1 MTVAAIIEIAKIS
14 QYLALDDKTLSV
26 YKGGVKN
33 KNLPQLI
40 YLVRK
45 GVEWLNDND
54 SSDEGLIQAANYL
67 YTLCGKFGIQAQAIT
82 GSGGTVT
89 PTTPGGSSTGIP
101 MSAYYTADGTENVTL
116 TIATAFPAAA
126 GKTIFSVVR
135 SNDTKI
141 IITSGTPTME
151 QALVN
156 GTQIVFNSDEVLSAG
171 EVIAIQY
178 TT

>member
-1 MTVAAIIEIAKIS
+1 MTVATIIEIAKIS
-14 QYLALDDKTLSV
+14 QYLSLDDKITSV

-54 SSDEGLIQAANYL
+54 PSDEGLVRAANYL
-67 YTLCGKFGIQAQAIT
+67 YTICGKYGLQAQAIS
-82 GSGGTVT
+82 GSGGSVT

-101 MSAYYTADGTENVTL
+101 ASAYYTADGSEGVTL
-116 TIATAFPAAA
+116 TIATAFPDAA

-151 QALVN
+151 EALVN
-156 GTQIVFNSDEVLSAG
+156 GTQIVFNTNETIFSG
-171 EVIAIQY
+171 EIIAIQY
-178 TT
+178 IN